1 MTRWETKEDERT
13 KLGRFYSLQ
22 IWNVITREKVDDS
35 WIKELFGPRD
45 RQFEQRV
52 ESSCLVK
59 NTIKSQRSRSQHFIR
74 QGKCFGPLE
83 SNSNI
88 RFSTDCQPPQKS
100 LYRLFRT
107 RLSPRGREP
116 LWPWYPP
123 GVGPIGFL
131 LVPPTSPFLSLL
143 LSLSLVTSLF
153 VPPTQASRLVGQL
166 LAITTSQ
173 GGACNFPG
181 DAPNAIS
188 SMVALDHGR
197 SEETR
202 LLYQSSRRR
211 PATMLSSRDQR
222 VSSTGRDPPSNRS
235 KRFGARKSN
244 SEPPTR
250 RATSLRGTRWHR
262 AGSMTLQNVT

>member
-1 MTRWETKEDERT
+1 M
-13 KLGRFYSLQ
+13 
-22 IWNVITREKVDDS
+22 DDS
-35 WIKELFGPRD
+35 NDELNRPARLKTRLKVNDLAHSILLD
-45 RQFEQRV
+45 RENASVLWNQ
-52 ESSCLVK
+52 
-59 NTIKSQRSRSQHFIR
+59 IR
-74 QGKCFGPLE
+74 TFDSPPTV
-83 SNSNI
+83 S
-88 RFSTDCQPPQKS
+88 PPQKS

-116 LWPWYPP
+116 LWPRYPP

-202 LLYQSSRRR
+202 RLYQSSRRR

-222 VSSTGRDPPSNRS
+222 VFSTGRDPPSNRS

-250 RATSLRGTRWHR
+250 RATSLRGTR
-262 AGSMTLQNVT
+262 